1 MATEITA
8 LPKLYIGI
16 DIHKKSWS
24 VHIRTDI
31 SDHKNFT
38 VPADPS
44 VVYDYVNKHF
54 MGYQIALTY
63 EAGCCGFS
71 AARYFM
77 QMGWEVTV
85 VNPADVPTNNKQ
97 YYQKTDALDCRN
109 LSRQLSLGEL
119 KGIFVPDEGED
130 ELKSLLRHRA
140 AITRQLRTAKTHI
153 KSFLL
158 YQGIKIPAQY
168 DNPNWTRAF
177 IVWLKELKWHF
188 TTGKSCLDSKLR
200 VYEFIHTEYLQLANE
215 LRAYCRKHHKKDYYL
230 LKSIPGVGGYLASAL
245 LAELGNIR
253 RFSNEASF
261 ASYVGLIPMM
271 RNSGGTENVFGVT
284 PRCRGLLRSYIVEA
298 AWVALRLDPQMQAYY
313 RTHIGKNPKS
323 IIVKIARK
331 LLNRILS
338 VIKTETPYQI
348 NHPKLTSM
356 L

>member
-1 MATEITA
+1 METETTA
-8 LPKLYIGI
+8 LPKLFIGI

-31 SDHKNFT
+31 SDHKSFT

-44 VVYDYVNKHF
+44 VVYEYVSEHF
-54 MGYQIALTY
+54 PGHDVSLSY

-77 QMGWEVTV
+77 QMGWDVTV
-85 VNPADVPTNNKQ
+85 VNPADVSTINKQ
-97 YYQKTDALDCRN
+97 YYQKTDSLDCRN

-119 KGIFVPDEGED
+119 KAIRVPTDSED

-158 YQGIKIPAQY
+158 YHGVKIPEEY
-168 DNPNWTRAF
+168 DNSNWTRAF
-177 IVWLKELKWHF
+177 IGWLKDLRWYAS
-188 TTGKSCLDSKLR
+188 TGKSCLDSKLR
-200 VYEFIHTEYLQLANE
+200 VYQFIYGEYLQLASE
-215 LRAYCRKHHKKDYYL
+215 LRAHCRTHHKKDYYL
-230 LKSIPGVGGYLASAL
+230 LKSIPGVGGYLAAAL
-245 LAELGNIR
+245 LAELGDIR
-253 RFSNEASF
+253 RFGNEASF

-271 RNSGGTENVFGVT
+271 RNSGGTENIFGVT
-284 PRCRGLLRSYIVEA
+284 PRCRGLLRSYLIEA

-313 RTHIGKNPKS
+313 RTHIGKSPKS
-323 IIVKIARK
+323 IVVKIARK

-338 VIKTETPYQI
+338 VIKTEQPYQI
-348 NHPKLTSM
+348 NYQKPTSM
-356 L
+356 A

>member
-1 MATEITA
+1 
-8 LPKLYIGI
+8 
-16 DIHKKSWS
+16 
-24 VHIRTDI
+24 
-31 SDHKNFT
+31 
-38 VPADPS
+38 
-44 VVYDYVNKHF
+44 
-54 MGYQIALTY
+54 
-63 EAGCCGFS
+63 
-71 AARYFM
+71 M

-119 KGIFVPDEGED
+119 KGIFVPDECED

-140 AITRQLRTAKTHI
+140 AITRQLRATKAHI

-158 YQGIKIPAQY
+158 YQGVKIPEAF
-168 DNPNWTRAF
+168 DSPNWTKAF
-177 IVWLKELKWHF
+177 LGWLRELEWHSA
-188 TTGKSCLDSKLR
+188 TGKVCLDSKLR

-215 LRAYCRKHHKKDYYL
+215 LRSYCRTYHKQDYYL
-230 LKSIPGVGGYLASAL
+230 LKSIPGIGGYLASAL

-253 RFSNEASF
+253 RFNNEASF

-313 RTHIGKNPKS
+313 RKHIGKNPKS

-338 VIKTETPYQI
+338 VIKTEKPYQI
-348 NHPKLTSM
+348 NYQILLHKKEDIQQET
-356 L
+356 

>member
-1 MATEITA
+1 M
-8 LPKLYIGI
+8 
-16 DIHKKSWS
+16 
-24 VHIRTDI
+24 
-31 SDHKNFT
+31 
-38 VPADPS
+38 
-44 VVYDYVNKHF
+44 
-54 MGYQIALTY
+54 
-63 EAGCCGFS
+63 
-71 AARYFM
+71 
-77 QMGWEVTV
+77 
-85 VNPADVPTNNKQ
+85 
-97 YYQKTDALDCRN
+97 DCRN

-119 KGIFVPDEGED
+119 KGIFVPDERED

-140 AITRQLRTAKTHI
+140 AITRQLRASKTHI

-158 YQGIKIPAQY
+158 YQGIKIPEAY

-177 IVWLKELKWHF
+177 LGWLKELEWHS
-188 TTGKSCLDSKLR
+188 TTGKVCLDSKLR

-215 LRAYCRKHHKKDYYL
+215 LRSYCRKHHKKDYYL

-245 LAELGNIR
+245 LAELGEIR
-253 RFSNEASF
+253 RFNNEASF

-348 NHPKLTSM
+348 NYQKQEAM
-356 L
+356 A

>member
-24 VHIRTDI
+24 VHIRSDI
-31 SDHKNFT
+31 SDHKSFT

-44 VVYDYVNKHF
+44 VVYDYVERNF
-54 MGYQIALTY
+54 PGYDIALTY

-77 QMGWEVTV
+77 QMGWDVTV
-85 VNPADVPTNNKQ
+85 VNPADVPTSNKQ
-97 YYQKTDALDCRN
+97 YYQKTDKLDCRN

-119 KGIFVPDEGED
+119 KAIHIPTDWED

-140 AITRQLRTAKTHI
+140 AITRQLRSAKTHI
-153 KSFLL
+153 KSLLL
-158 YQGIKIPAQY
+158 YQGIKIPEAH
-168 DNPNWTRAF
+168 DNPNWTRSF
-177 IVWLKELKWHF
+177 IEWLKHIEWRSA
-188 TTGKSCLDSKLR
+188 TGQQCLNSKLR
-200 VYEFIHTEYLQLANE
+200 VYEFIYGEYLELANQ
-215 LRAYCRKHHKKDYYL
+215 LRSHCRKHHKQDYYL
-230 LKSIPGVGGYLASAL
+230 LKSIPGIGGYLASAL
-245 LAELGNIR
+245 IAELGDIR
-253 RFSNEASF
+253 RFGNEASF
-261 ASYVGLIPMM
+261 ASYIGLVPMM

-284 PRCRGLLRSYIVEA
+284 PRCRGLLRSYIIEA

-323 IIVKIARK
+323 IVVKIARK

-338 VIKTETPYQI
+338 VIKTGKPYQI
-348 NHPKLTSM
+348 NHQKPQAM
-356 L
+356 A